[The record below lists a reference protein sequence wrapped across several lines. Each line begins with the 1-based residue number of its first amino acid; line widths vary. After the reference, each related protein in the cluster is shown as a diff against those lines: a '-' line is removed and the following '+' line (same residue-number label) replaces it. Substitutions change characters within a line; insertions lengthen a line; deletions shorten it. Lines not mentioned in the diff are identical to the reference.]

1 MGCFD
6 GYLICSDFDGTF
18 FGSQDL
24 SENIKAI
31 KYFTENGGKFTF
43 ATGRGAEFF
52 KEKGLFP
59 LINAPLCIYNGAAVW
74 DNEKWEIIK
83 TAYTDLNI
91 KTLLAAIK
99 PKQHL
104 LNEIH
109 IFDEVESCYNFVH
122 LESADEALLNKKV
135 LKTVFTFDTADCA
148 TEFQNFVANHKT
160 FKNCVVLKGWDKGV
174 ELNSNLGTKGAAA
187 LFIKEYLKNIHTVI
201 GIGDYENDIPLVKMT
216 DLGIAVGNAQ
226 DSVKTAADRVIVPC
240 EENAIAYLINNLQQ
254 LL

>member
-24 SENIKAI
+24 SENIEAI
-31 KYFTENGGKFTF
+31 KHFTENGGKFTF

-52 KEKGLFP
+52 KEKGFFP

-83 TAYTDLNI
+83 TAYTDLDI
-91 KTLLAAIK
+91 KALLKAIK
-99 PKQHL
+99 PQQHL

-122 LESADEALLNKKV
+122 LKNADNALLNKKV
-135 LKTVFTFDTADCA
+135 LKTVFTFDTADFA

-160 FKNCVVLKGWDKGV
+160 FNNCVVLKGWDKGV

-187 LFIKEYLKNIHTVI
+187 LFIKDYLKNIHTVI

-216 DLGIAVGNAQ
+216 NLGVAVGNAL
-226 DSVKTAADRVIVPC
+226 DSVKKAADRVIVPC
-240 EENAIAYLINNLQQ
+240 DENAIAYLINNLQQ

>member
-18 FGSQDL
+18 FGNQDL

-43 ATGRGAEFF
+43 ATSRGAEFF

-74 DNEKWEIIK
+74 DNVKWEIIK

-109 IFDEVESCYNFVH
+109 IFDEVESCYNFIH
-122 LESADEALLNKKV
+122 LESADESLPNKKI
-135 LKTVFTFDTADCA
+135 LKTVFTFDTADRA
-148 TEFQNFVANHKT
+148 TEFQNFVAKNEA
-160 FKNCVVLKGWDKGV
+160 FKNCVVLKGWDRGV

-187 LFIKEYLKNIHTVI
+187 LFIKDYLKNIHTVI

-226 DSVKTAADRVIVPC
+226 ASVKKAADRVIVPC